1 MGLLDRLEKEIKEHP
16 LKNENIEK
24 KIQFLNGIAYFISID
39 NVITNNEREYFLNLI
54 DLLNCNEAKEDLLL
68 FLENPDEQEFKNTF
82 SYLHQNELM
91 ITYFLEVFFTIQN
104 ENLNEFENR
113 FIDIILS
120 MYEYPKMQIDT
131 IFEFVKIAQTK
142 DDKRIIEF
150 FKEIQNEKKIYEEYL
165 VYLANFYQLNFKT
178 KNDLNEIVKNGYILK
193 REDIEKLIDNL
204 VEARKVCREHKSQ
217 QQQSQG
223 NIWIGFKE
231 NFVSFGQFGPVWG
244 QERKDEKFSPWNGL
258 NNKLCD
264 VIIALSK
271 DKDFFN

>member
-24 KIQFLNGIAYFISID
+24 KIQYLNGIAYFISID

-54 DLLNCNEAKEDLLL
+54 DLLNCNEVKEDLLI

-82 SYLHQNELM
+82 SYFQQNELM

-142 DDKRIIEF
+142 DDKKIIEF

-178 KNDLNEIVKNGYILK
+178 KKDLNEIVKNGYILK
-193 REDIEKLIDNL
+193 REDIEKLIDDL
-204 VEARKVCREHKSQ
+204 VEARKVIQDIEQKQKHIRVGEWIGFRTFLQ
-217 QQQSQG
+217 QQQVLLPL
-223 NIWIGFKE
+223 N
-231 NFVSFGQFGPVWG
+231 
-244 QERKDEKFSPWNGL
+244 DL

-264 VIIALSK
+264 SIVALTK
-271 DKDFFN
+271 DKDFFKFKI